1 MSKIESALAKA
12 RARGIQLA
20 STAGSRKTGTDLVP
34 TQGRSL
40 VDRQVREAAAALDL
54 QRMQEPWLLDQGAL
68 AERQIIHPGMA
79 DTNAAMAFR
88 DLRTKILQAAKENCT
103 IVVTSCAKGRDSASV
118 ATNLAVSFSLDD
130 SKTAVLMNCDLTAPS
145 IDRLVPS
152 ENERGITDYL
162 RTASVKLEQIIY
174 PVGLPRLRVIPAGKS
189 QDHMAEYFTL
199 GKMSQLLSELRA
211 RHADR
216 YVVMNAP
223 PIYDSADT
231 RVLVE
236 LADYAVLVVPYGCVT
251 ESQVTNAARMIGEKK
266 LLGAV
271 FSEIPSLPSGHR
283 GVLGWLARLVG
294 VGQVPSRNMTIS
306 RKS

>member
-12 RARGIQLA
+12 RARGMQLA
-20 STAGSRKTGTDLVP
+20 SSAGTRRAGTDLVP
-34 TQGRSL
+34 AQGRSL
-40 VDRQVREAAAALDL
+40 ADRQSREAAAAVAL
-54 QRMQEPWLLDQGAL
+54 RKMEEPWLLDKQDL
-68 AERQIIHPGMA
+68 AERQIIYPGMVDA
-79 DTNAAMAFR
+79 RAAMAFR
-88 DLRTKILQAAKENCT
+88 DLRTKILQAARENCT
-103 IVVTSCAKGRDSASV
+103 IMVTSCAKGRDSGMI

-130 SKTAVLMNCDLTAPS
+130 SKTAVLVNCDLGAPF

-152 ENERGITDYL
+152 ADERGITDYL
-162 RTASVKLEQIIY
+162 RSESVRLEQIIH
-174 PVGLPRLRVIPAGKS
+174 PVGLPRLRVIPAGKT

-199 GKMSQLLSELRA
+199 AKMSQLLSELRA

-236 LADYAVLVVPYGCVT
+236 LADYVVLVVPYGCVT
-251 ESQVTNAARMIGEKK
+251 ESQVTNAAKMIGDKK

-271 FSEIPSLPSGHR
+271 FSDMPSLPGGRR
-283 GVLGWLARLVG
+283 GVLGWLARLAG
-294 VGQVPSRNMTIS
+294 VGLVPSRNMSIS
-306 RKS
+306 GKS

>member
-20 STAGSRKTGTDLVP
+20 STAGTRKTGTDLVP
-34 TQGRSL
+34 TQGRAL
-40 VDRQVREAAAALDL
+40 VDRQAREAAAAVDL
-54 QRMQEPWLLDQGAL
+54 QRMREPWLLDEGAL
-68 AERQIIHPGMA
+68 AERRIIHLGMA

-130 SKTAVLMNCDLTAPS
+130 SKTAVLMNCDMAAPS
-145 IDRLVPS
+145 IDSLVSS

-174 PVGLPRLRVIPAGKS
+174 PVGLPRLRVIPVGKS
-189 QDHMAEYFTL
+189 QDRMAEYFTL
-199 GKMSQLLSELRA
+199 AKMNQLLSELRA

-271 FSEIPSLPSGHR
+271 FSEIPSLPHSHR
-283 GVLGWLARLVG
+283 GLLSWFARLLG
-294 VGQVPSRNMTIS
+294 ISQVPSRSMSIA

>member
-20 STAGSRKTGTDLVP
+20 STAGARKAGTDLVP
-34 TQGRSL
+34 AQGRAQ
-40 VDRQVREAAAALDL
+40 VDRQTREAVAAADL
-54 QRMQEPWLLDQGAL
+54 KRMQEPWLLNQRTL
-68 AERQIIHPGMA
+68 EERQIIHPDMA

-88 DLRTKILQAAKENCT
+88 DLRTKIVQAAKENCT

-130 SKTAVLMNCDLTAPS
+130 CKTAVLINCDLAASS

-152 ENERGITDYL
+152 EDERGITDYL

-174 PVGLPRLRVIPAGKS
+174 PIGLPRLRVIPAGKS
-189 QDHMAEYFTL
+189 LDHMAEYFTL
-199 GKMSQLLSELRA
+199 AKMSQLLSELRA

-223 PIYDSADT
+223 PIHDSADT

-251 ESQVTNAARMIGEKK
+251 DSQVTNAAKMIGEKK

-283 GVLGWLARLVG
+283 GVLDWFARLFG
-294 VGQVPSRNMTIS
+294 IGQVPSRSMSIS